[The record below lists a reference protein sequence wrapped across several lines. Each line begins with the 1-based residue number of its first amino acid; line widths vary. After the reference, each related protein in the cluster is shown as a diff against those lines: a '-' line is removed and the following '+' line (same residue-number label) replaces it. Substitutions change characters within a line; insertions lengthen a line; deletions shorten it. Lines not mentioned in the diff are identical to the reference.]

1 MLIGL
6 FTGNALQ
13 VFLYYLIFLMIDAS
27 VSIMAY
33 IFEGERLWVLLWV
46 IPQRFFYSVDNV
58 LRPLQELPQGD
69 KG

>member
-13 VFLYYLIFLMIDAS
+13 IFFYYLIFLVIDAS

-33 IFEGERLWVLLWV
+33 IFEGERLWVFCGLSLNDSS
-46 IPQRFFYSVDNV
+46 IA
-58 LRPLQELPQGD
+58 G
-69 KG
+69 